1 MGGSPVKPVPLIAAA
16 AAVGWVVWRRK
27 KLGKVEA
34 GFWILAAVG
43 LVLYGTGLI
52 HPPSAESV
60 IREIGARLGKW
71 TYLLVG
77 ALAFLETGAFV
88 GLVAPGEATIL
99 LGGFVAGQGKISVVV
114 LLAIVWGAAVAG
126 DVTSYFLGRR
136 LGREFLL
143 KHGDRLKLTH
153 ERLEKIEGFFDRFG
167 GSAILLGRFV
177 GLIRAF
183 APFIAGASKLELRRF
198 LPYDIVGAGLWGCGL
213 VVLGY
218 VFWQSFDQVLKFA
231 KQGALA
237 LGLTIAA
244 VVGLVALIRF
254 LKEEENRRKVDAWLD
269 AHAEDPRTGP
279 LVRVARLG
287 WRRALLPAGRFA
299 AWVAPGR
306 FGLEVITLL
315 AAVGVGGFAFGA
327 LANLVGDHDVLPLD
341 RTAFDLVDPLRT
353 GLTVDIGKVFTNGAS
368 LPAAALI
375 VVATAAFLAARR
387 RRPDAVAL
395 VAGLALTWLA
405 VHIAKGAIDRPRP
418 AGGLTDAAGAAYP
431 SGHAAYSVAWVA
443 CALVLARVAPGL
455 ARRLGLAVVALVLAL
470 LLGLSRV
477 FLGVHWISD
486 VYGGWGLGVA
496 CFGLCGLTALVIGE
510 RRQNARGAST

>member
-1 MGGSPVKPVPLIAAA
+1 VKPVPLIAAA

-27 KLGKVEA
+27 KLGKFET

-183 APFIAGASKLELRRF
+183 APFIAGASKLPFRRF

-237 LGLTIAA
+237 LGLTIAV

-269 AHAEDPRTGP
+269 DHAEDRRTGP

-299 AWVAPGR
+299 SWITPGR
-306 FGLEVITLL
+306 FGLEVITVL
-315 AAVGVGGFAFGA
+315 AAIGVGGFVFGA
-327 LANLVGDHDVLPLD
+327 LANLVVGQDVLPLD
-341 RTAFDLVDPLRT
+341 RTAFDLAKPLRT
-353 GLTVDIGKVFTNGAS
+353 GLTVDIAKVLTNFAS
-368 LPAAALI
+368 LPVAALI
-375 VVATAAFLAARR
+375 VLATAAFVAVRG
-387 RRPDAVAL
+387 RRPYALAL
-395 VAGLALTWLA
+395 VGGLALTWA
-405 VHIAKGAIDRPRP
+405 GVHITKAAIDRPRP
-418 AGGLTDAAGAAYP
+418 TGGLVATSDAAYP

-443 CALVLARVAPGL
+443 CALVLALVAPGP
-455 ARRLGLAVVALVLAL
+455 ARRLGLGIVALVLTIL
-470 LLGLSRV
+470 IGLSRV

-496 CFGLCGLTALVIGE
+496 SFGLCGLIALVVSS
-510 RRQNARGAST
+510 RRQNGVEATA

>member
-1 MGGSPVKPVPLIAAA
+1 MKPVPLVAAA
-16 AAVGWVVWRRK
+16 AAAGWVAYRRG
-27 KLGKVEA
+27 KLGKVELT
-34 GFWILAAVG
+34 FWVLVAIG
-43 LVLYGTGLI
+43 LVLYGTGAI
-52 HPPSAESV
+52 HPPSAEHI

-114 LLAIVWGAAVAG
+114 LLAIVWAAAVAG

-153 ERLEKIEGFFDRFG
+153 ERLERIEGFFDRFG

-183 APFIAGASKLELRRF
+183 APFVAGASKLEFRRF

-237 LGLTIAA
+237 LGLTIAV

-269 AHAEDPRTGP
+269 EHADDRRTGP
-279 LVRVARLG
+279 LVRAARLG

-299 AWVAPGR
+299 AWIAPGR

-327 LANLVGDHDVLPLD
+327 LAHLVLGQAVLPLD
-341 RTAFDLVDPLRT
+341 RAAFDIVDPLRT
-353 GLTVDIGKVFTNGAS
+353 GLTVDIGKVFTSLAS
-368 LPAAALI
+368 LPAAGVLVLA
-375 VVATAAFLAARR
+375 AAAFVAARR
-387 RRPDAVAL
+387 RRPDALAL
-395 VAGLALTWLA
+395 VAGLALTVVA
-405 VHIAKGAIDRPRP
+405 VHIAKGEIDRPRP
-418 AGGLTDAAGAAYP
+418 QGGLTHTSGSAFP
-431 SGHAAYSVAWVA
+431 SGHAAYSVAWLA
-443 CALVLARVAPGL
+443 CAVVLARVAPGT
-455 ARRLGLAVVALVLAL
+455 AQRLGLGIIALVLAV

-496 CFGLCGLTALVIGE
+496 CFGLCGLIALVIGS
-510 RRQNARGAST
+510 RRQNGEEASA